1 MHISVQ
7 GLQCAPCTPEVTQ
20 SQSHPPLTP
29 ESAGSIFVLS
39 KPGLKALV
47 FQKTE
52 KSEDRMRRRNGKKK
66 ILPTSG
72 SPKVTGYSVEIGV
85 GSNLADNGF

>member
-1 MHISVQ
+1 M
-7 GLQCAPCTPEVTQ
+7 
-20 SQSHPPLTP
+20 
-29 ESAGSIFVLS
+29 
-39 KPGLKALV
+39 